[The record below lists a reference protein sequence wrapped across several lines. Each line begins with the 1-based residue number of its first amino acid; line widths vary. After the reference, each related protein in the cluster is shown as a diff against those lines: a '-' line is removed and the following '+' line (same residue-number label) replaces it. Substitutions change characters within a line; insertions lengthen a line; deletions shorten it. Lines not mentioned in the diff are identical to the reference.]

1 MLVKRFELKS
11 LAQAQL
17 ITIRAS
23 SRAGSR
29 ANACTLT
36 RFDIYI

>member
-1 MLVKRFELKS
+1 MKRFELKS

-17 ITIRAS
+17 VTIRAS
-23 SRAGSR
+23 SRA
-29 ANACTLT
+29 NACMLT